1 MPPSR
6 PFLSL
11 LPGWL
16 ALASLVSVLVSP
28 APAAAQTGN
37 VSGTVTSVDTGAP
50 IANLQVSVVTLSGS
64 NVATGVTNG
73 AGEYSIA
80 VQPGA
85 VYYVTAQSSF
95 EGYLPEAFPD
105 VQCVFFS
112 CSSTDLRE
120 AEPFAM
126 TAGATVSGRNFQ
138 LARGGSISGTVA
150 SAAGAG
156 IANASVT
163 AWVRLG
169 NQTFG
174 RTTGTSAAGAFSI
187 PNLPPGTYYLSS
199 SNSAGFRNEIHGDVP
214 CVGACT
220 SANALAS
227 GTPIPVALGSTV
239 TGRDFS
245 LETGGT
251 LSGVVTNAA
260 TGQPLQ
266 NVFVSAYTRIGSTVV
281 FGGGAST
288 NATGAYTITGLAA
301 ATYGVSTGS
310 NTMVNEIYGD
320 ILCAAFCNTNATA
333 DSGTG
338 VAVSLGST
346 ASGVNLALDPGQSIS
361 GTVTNEATGLPVQS
375 MGVTAWVQVGPSLSG
390 RTATTNASGAYTISG
405 LLEGT
410 YVLSTNAGNF
420 ANEVFDNIPCTGFC
434 DNSVLLTGTPITVAP
449 GTPVSGRNFSLQPNT
464 IAGGTLTGTVTD
476 AASGLP
482 IASLPVTIGLQ
493 TGSGLSSF
501 FTVTTN
507 LSGTY
512 SASGL
517 RPGSYRASTSGNHPY
532 RNEAFDNFP
541 CFSGSCSTTIIAS
554 STPISV
560 SAGGTAT
567 ANFGLSAGDG
577 ISGTVTDAATGSP
590 LPGVN
595 VSVYHVA
602 SGQFA
607 GAFISNLRGQYFV
620 RGLPN
625 GEYVALTSNSQ
636 GFFDEIHNNI
646 RCTTSCSSATAVAS
660 GTRITVSGAAAFAGA
675 DLAELVTGIS
685 FALDVRDQAPGA
697 PSNLRIVTSGG
708 TGQFTWSAPSLSAA
722 AAPTSYR
729 LAAGLSPG
737 TTFITL
743 PIPGTA
749 TSFAVP
755 GVPPGTFYVRIHAVN
770 AFGVG
775 PASNEVMLVVGATG
789 VGLPETPTSLVAFT
803 AGGLLTMTWSPGL
816 GGGPAS
822 GYVVEAGSTSGSS
835 NIATLNV
842 VNESFTFSPVPPG
855 FYFLRVRARN
865 AAGVSPPTAEVMV
878 VVGNVPAPPGAP
890 NLSFPGVAGST
901 VTLTWQAPQVGTATS
916 YIIEAGSAAGLADLA
931 VVNTGTTALTQSF
944 AGVPSGTYYVR
955 VRAVNAQ
962 GASVVSN
969 ERTIIVP

>member
-1 MPPSR
+1 L
-6 PFLSL
+6 LSL

-16 ALASLVSVLVSP
+16 ALASLVCVLVSP
-28 APAAAQTGN
+28 APAAAQTGT
-37 VSGTVTSVDTGAP
+37 VSGTVTNGDTGAP
-50 IANLQVSVVTLSGS
+50 IANLQVAVVTLNGS
-64 NVATGVTNG
+64 SVATGLTNG

-85 VYYVTAQSSF
+85 LYYVAVQSSF
-95 EGYLPEAFPD
+95 AGYLQEAFPD
-105 VQCVFFS
+105 VQCVFLS

-120 AEPFAM
+120 AEPFSM

-138 LARGGSISGTVA
+138 LASGGSISGTVTN
-150 SAAGAG
+150 AAGAG
-156 IANASVT
+156 VANVSVT

-174 RTTGTSAAGAFSI
+174 RIAGTSAAGAFSI
-187 PNLPPGTYYLSS
+187 TNLPPGTYYLST
-199 SNSAGFRNEIHGDVP
+199 SNSAGLRNEIHGDVP
-214 CVGACT
+214 CLGSCT

-227 GTPIPVALGSTV
+227 GTPISVALGSTV

-266 NVFVSAYTRIGSTVV
+266 NVFVSAYTRVGSTVV

-288 NATGAYTITGLAA
+288 NASGAYTIIGLAA
-301 ATYGVSTGS
+301 ASYGLSTGS
-310 NTMVNEIYGD
+310 STMINEIYGD
-320 ILCAAFCNTNATA
+320 IVCPNFCSSNAAA

-346 ASGVNLALDPGQSIS
+346 ASGVNFALDPGQSIS
-361 GTVTNEATGLPVQS
+361 GTITNEVTGLPAQAVS
-375 MGVTAWVQVGPSLSG
+375 VTAWLRVGQSLSG
-390 RTATTNASGAYTISG
+390 RSASINASGTYTIPG
-405 LLEGT
+405 LVEGT
-410 YVLSTNAGNF
+410 YVLSTNSSLF
-420 ANEVFDNIPCTGFC
+420 ANEVFDNIPCTGSC
-434 DNSVLLTGTPITVAP
+434 SNSHLLSGAPINVAP
-449 GTPVSGRNFSLQPNT
+449 GAPASGRNFSLQPVT
-464 IAGGTLTGTVTD
+464 IATGTMTGTITD

-493 TGSGLSSF
+493 TGSGVSSL
-501 FTVTTN
+501 FTVNTD

-512 SASGL
+512 SVPGL
-517 RPGSYRASTSGNHPY
+517 PVGSYRASTSGNHPY

-541 CFSGSCSTTIIAS
+541 CFSSSCSTTIIS
-554 STPISV
+554 GSTPITV

-607 GAFISNLRGQYFV
+607 GGFTSNVRGQYFI

-646 RCTTSCSSATAVAS
+646 RCTASCSSATAVAS

-685 FALDVRDQAPGA
+685 FALEVRNQAPGP
-697 PSNLRIVTSGG
+697 PSNLRIVTTGG
-708 TGQFTWSAPSLSAA
+708 NGQFTWTAPSLFAA
-722 AAPTSYR
+722 GAPTSYR
-729 LAAGLSPG
+729 IEAGLSPG
-737 TTFITL
+737 TTFISL
-743 PIPGTA
+743 PIPGTG
-749 TSFAVP
+749 TSVAVP

-770 AFGVG
+770 AFGAG
-775 PASNEVMLVVGATG
+775 PASNEVMLVVGDTG
-789 VGLPETPTSLVAFT
+789 VGLPETPTSLVAFM
-803 AGGLLTMTWSPGL
+803 AGGLLTMTWSPGA

-822 GYVVEAGSTSGSS
+822 GYVVEAGSSSGASD
-835 NIATLNV
+835 IASLNV
-842 VNESFTFSPVPPG
+842 TNESFTFSPVPPG

-865 AAGVSPPTAEVMV
+865 AAGVSTPTAEVMI
-878 VVGNVPAPPGAP
+878 VVGNAPAPPSAP
-890 NLSFPGVAGST
+890 TLNSPAVSGSA
-901 VTLTWQAPQVGTATS
+901 VTLTWQVPLFGTATS
-916 YIIEAGSAAGLADLA
+916 YIIEAGSATGLANLA
-931 VVNTGTTALTQSF
+931 VVNTGTTALTQAFSD
-944 AGVPSGTYYVR
+944 VPSGTYYVR